1 MSAVAQTVPGLEAQP
16 VSRVMWLS
24 FASASLAWL
33 FDALDLTIFILV
45 LVPSVSELIGST
57 DPATVAYAGSMVLAC
72 KLLAWG
78 VGGITFGVVADSVGR
93 AKTMLITVL
102 VYALFTGLSGL
113 AQNVWQLTMFQA
125 LAGVGIGGEW
135 AAGAALVAETW
146 PEQSRQRAIVAMQ
159 MSFAGGFFL
168 AGLLNVVVGPAGWRW
183 VFAAGAAP
191 ALLALAI
198 RKFVP
203 EPVRWIAVRQ
213 QEVRQH
219 GHPSPAAAQTLAA
232 IFAPDV
238 RRNTVVG
245 LLAAAGMM
253 IGTWGTTTLL
263 PTWIVEL
270 AGQGESAFAARVTGT
285 SFMLANVGGVFG
297 YLMLMW
303 LNDALG
309 RRGSYALVV
318 VGCIATALFVF
329 IEIRTVSALLWFMPL
344 YGFFA
349 IGGFGTIAVY
359 LPELFPTRI
368 RATGQGFCWNAG
380 RALTAVGVLASG
392 ALVNALGTVP
402 MAATILTGS
411 YLVGLFAIWFGPETR
426 AVPLQD

>member
-1 MSAVAQTVPGLEAQP
+1 
-16 VSRVMWLS
+16 
-24 FASASLAWL
+24 
-33 FDALDLTIFILV
+33 
-45 LVPSVSELIGST
+45 VSELIGSI
-57 DPATVAYAGSMVLAC
+57 DPATVAYTGSMVLAC

-78 VGGITFGVVADSVGR
+78 LGGIAFGVVADRIGR

-102 VYALFTGLSGL
+102 IYALFTGMSGL
-113 AQNVWQLTMFQA
+113 AQNIWQLTIFQA

-146 PEQSRQRAIVAMQ
+146 PEQSRQRALVVMQ

-168 AGLLNVVVGPAGWRW
+168 AGLLNVVVGPFGWRW

-191 ALLALAI
+191 ALFTLVI

-203 EPVRWIAVRQ
+203 EPERWLAGRQ
-213 QEVRQH
+213 SQSEVRH
-219 GHPSPAAAQTLAA
+219 EHELRTAMHMLAA
-232 IFAPDV
+232 IFAPNV
-238 RRNTVVG
+238 RQHTVVG

-270 AGQGESAFAARVTGT
+270 AGQDENAFAAMATGT
-285 SFMLANVGGVFG
+285 SFMLANVGAVFG
-297 YLMLMW
+297 YLMPMW
-303 LNDALG
+303 LNDAVG
-309 RRGSYALVV
+309 RRWSYALVV
-318 VGCIATALFVF
+318 VGCIATALIVF
-329 IEIRTVSALLWFMPL
+329 IQIRTVPALLWFMPL

-359 LPELFPTRI
+359 LPEPYPTRI

-380 RALTAVGVLASG
+380 RALTSIGVLTSG
-392 ALVNALGTVP
+392 ALVNALGSVP
-402 MAATILTGS
+402 MAATILAGG

-426 AVPLQD
+426 GIPLRD